1 MPGPG
6 GGDSSVKGAGRE
18 VFSLTLD
25 RLQDLPEP
33 CVSCIFWEL
42 NPALAAGS
50 IAGGHPGQDKES
62 WLSSALLEWG
72 SVGQIVY
79 VDGVPAGYITFAPPH
94 LVPRAVAFPTA
105 PVSADAV
112 MLMAARVIPDFAGQ
126 GLGRVLI
133 QRAAKDVMRRGVRA
147 VEAFG
152 YRGDPASRK
161 ATCVIPASFLTA
173 VGFKTVREHRTYPR
187 LRLDLRT
194 ALTWREDMEAA
205 VERLLASVRTPSL
218 SKGRQAGAGARVAE
232 PEAFRAG
239 PRFCHGPLLPGPAV
253 SQSVEA
259 RSLAL

>member
-1 MPGPG
+1 MRG
-6 GGDSSVKGAGRE
+6 VGRE

-25 RLQDLPEP
+25 RLQDLPDP

-42 NPALAAGS
+42 DPALAAES
-50 IAGGHPGQDKES
+50 MAGGEPGLDKES

-79 VDGVPAGYITFAPPH
+79 VDGVPAGYITYAPPY
-94 LVPRAVAFPTA
+94 LVPRATAFPTA
-105 PVSADAV
+105 PVAADAV
-112 MLMAARVIPDFAGQ
+112 MLMATRVVPDFAGQ

-133 QRAAKDVMRRGVRA
+133 QGAAKDVMRRGIRA

-152 YRGDPASRK
+152 YLGELDSPK
-161 ATCVIPASFLTA
+161 AACVIPAKFLTA

-205 VERLLASVRTPSL
+205 VERLLAAVRSPSL
-218 SKGRQAGAGARVAE
+218 SQGRRASGAR
-232 PEAFRAG
+232 P
-239 PRFCHGPLLPGPAV
+239 
-253 SQSVEA
+253 
-259 RSLAL
+259 

>member
-1 MPGPG
+1 VATG
-6 GGDSSVKGAGRE
+6 GCLVVKGVGRE

-42 NPALAAGS
+42 DPALAAES
-50 IAGGHPGQDKES
+50 IAGGDPGLDKES
-62 WLSSALLEWG
+62 WLSSVLLEWG
-72 SVGQIVY
+72 SVGRIAY
-79 VDGVPAGYITFAPPH
+79 IDGAPAGYITYAPPH
-94 LVPRAVAFPTA
+94 LVPRAAAFPTT

-112 MLMAARVIPDFAGQ
+112 MLITARVIPDFAGQ

-133 QRAAKDVMRRGVRA
+133 QGAAKDVMRRGVRA

-152 YRGDPASRK
+152 YRGEPDSLKGR
-161 ATCVIPASFLTA
+161 CLIPAQFLTA

-205 VERLLASVRTPSL
+205 VERLLASVRSPSL
-218 SKGRQAGAGARVAE
+218 HPSRPV
-232 PEAFRAG
+232 
-239 PRFCHGPLLPGPAV
+239 
-253 SQSVEA
+253 
-259 RSLAL
+259 

>member
-1 MPGPG
+1 MRG
-6 GGDSSVKGAGRE
+6 VGRE

-25 RLQDLPEP
+25 RLQDLPDP

-42 NPALAAGS
+42 DPALAAES
-50 IAGGHPGQDKES
+50 MAGGEPGLDKES

-79 VDGVPAGYITFAPPH
+79 VDGVPAGYITYAPPY
-94 LVPRAVAFPTA
+94 LVPRATAFPTA
-105 PVSADAV
+105 PVAADAV
-112 MLMAARVIPDFAGQ
+112 MLMATRVVPDFAGQ

-133 QRAAKDVMRRGVRA
+133 QGAAKDVMRRGIRA

-152 YRGDPASRK
+152 YLGDPDSPK
-161 ATCVIPASFLTA
+161 AACVIPAKFLTA

-205 VERLLASVRTPSL
+205 VERLLVAVRSPSL
-218 SKGRQAGAGARVAE
+218 SQGR
-232 PEAFRAG
+232 RASG
-239 PRFCHGPLLPGPAV
+239 VRP
-253 SQSVEA
+253 
-259 RSLAL
+259 